1 MEGRKKRDWGTIAAV
16 LCVLVLVVNL
26 WQGERLESLERR
38 ISEVQQNLSAEIK
51 GLESSLYVQA
61 QEADKL
67 VQNWNYTSSVNMEK
81 RCLDLTV
88 SIVLK
93 AWREDTAVEVLWI
106 GDGNSDGEGSAPLAG
121 DGKGTFTGVLEI
133 PLNRGLLEFALALVT
148 RDGGDV
154 RRENLGG
161 IYNTGE
167 LLPVQCTYQ
176 GGRTQAEYLKG
187 VFTAYECNAE
197 LYTKAYPGGIETE
210 SRVFRLRRNDE
221 IAAEQAAEPGDAS
234 NSYFCGK
241 LTSEAQPGDRMTLT
255 FFCRDEN
262 GLGYEFLLQNWV
274 AAAERDVAN
283 SGSEW
288 EDWLKL
294 TWD

>member
-1 MEGRKKRDWGTIAAV
+1 MGERKKRDWGTIAAV
-16 LCVLVLVVNL
+16 LCVLLLAVNL
-26 WQGERLESLERR
+26 WQGNRLESLERR

-51 GLESSLYVQA
+51 GLESSLYAQA

-88 SIVLK
+88 SVVLK

-133 PLNRGLLEFALALVT
+133 PLDRGLLEFALVLVT

-161 IYNTGE
+161 ICDTGE
-167 LLPVQCTYQ
+167 LLPVRCTYQ

-187 VFTAYECNAE
+187 AFTAYECNAE
-197 LYTKAYPGGIETE
+197 LYTKTAPGGIKTE
-210 SRVFRLRRNDE
+210 SQVFRLRRNGE

-241 LTSEAQPGDRMTLT
+241 LTAEAQPGDRMALT

>member
-1 MEGRKKRDWGTIAAV
+1 MGERKKRDWGTIAAV
-16 LCVLVLVVNL
+16 LCVLLLAVNL
-26 WQGERLESLERR
+26 WQGNRLESLERR

-51 GLESSLYVQA
+51 GLESSLYAQA

-93 AWREDTAVEVLWI
+93 AWREDTAAEVLWI

-133 PLNRGLLEFALALVT
+133 PLNRGLLEFALVLVT

-187 VFTAYECNAE
+187 VFTAYECSAE

-210 SRVFRLRRNDE
+210 SQVFRLRRNDE